1 MAEHHSPNCS
11 RGRNLDGSPNPVDIN
26 VGKRVRLRRL
36 LLGFSQEEL
45 AAKLG
50 LTFQQIQ
57 KYERGSNRISGSRLY
72 DMSQILQ
79 VPVDYFF
86 EGISQNRQT
95 SATKTSQQD
104 EEAITLV
111 RAYQKIKGP
120 KLRRLIYQLVIS
132 LGSPIASDYSDI
144 KGSSCDTGK

>member
-1 MAEHHSPNCS
+1 M
-11 RGRNLDGSPNPVDIN
+11 
-26 VGKRVRLRRL
+26 
-36 LLGFSQEEL
+36 
-45 AAKLG
+45 LG

-111 RAYQKIKGP
+111 RA
-120 KLRRLIYQLVIS
+120 
-132 LGSPIASDYSDI
+132 
-144 KGSSCDTGK
+144 